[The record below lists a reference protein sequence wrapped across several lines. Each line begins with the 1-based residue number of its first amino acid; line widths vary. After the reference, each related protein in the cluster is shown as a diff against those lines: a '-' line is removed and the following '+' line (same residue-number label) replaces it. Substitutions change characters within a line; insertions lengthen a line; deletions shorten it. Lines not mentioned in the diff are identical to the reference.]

1 MYISLLN
8 ATRSVTPSQKFE
20 GRDPPWPQ
28 QTEASLLLYTRA
40 QQQSTVYNIDNI
52 DKKKEQ
58 TEDVIPMR
66 LYTNQQQHNNGT
78 PLEYKRACDKKGGEL
93 TLR

>member
-1 MYISLLN
+1 M
-8 ATRSVTPSQKFE
+8 TPSQKFE
-20 GRDPPWPQ
+20 GRDPPLPQ
-28 QTEASLLLYTRA
+28 QTEASLLVCSGT
-40 QQQSTVYNIDNI
+40 QQQSTINNIDNI

-58 TEDVIPMR
+58 TEDIPMR
-66 LYTNQQQHNNGT
+66 LYTNQQHNNGT

>member
-1 MYISLLN
+1 M
-8 ATRSVTPSQKFE
+8 TPSQKFE
-20 GRDPPWPQ
+20 GRDPPLPQ
-28 QTEASLLLYTRA
+28 QTKASLLLCSAT
-40 QQQSTVYNIDNI
+40 QQQSTINNIDNI

-58 TEDVIPMR
+58 TEDIIPMR
-66 LYTNQQQHNNGT
+66 LYTNQQHNNGT

>member
-1 MYISLLN
+1 M
-8 ATRSVTPSQKFE
+8 TPSQKFE
-20 GRDPPWPQ
+20 VLDPPLPQ
-28 QTEASLLLYTRA
+28 QTEASWLLYSRA
-40 QQQSTVYNIDNI
+40 RQQSTINNIDNI

-58 TEDVIPMR
+58 TEDIIPIR
-66 LYTNQQQHNNGT
+66 LYTNQQHNNGT